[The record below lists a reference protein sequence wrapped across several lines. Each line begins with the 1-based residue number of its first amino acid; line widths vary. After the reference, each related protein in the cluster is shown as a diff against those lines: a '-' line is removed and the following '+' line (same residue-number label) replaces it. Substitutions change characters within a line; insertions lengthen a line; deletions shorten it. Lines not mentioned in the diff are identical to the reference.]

1 MSFMCRALALRVVAC
16 GVIGETAR
24 VGEWTSTLRAR
35 DAHALDALYAVMSE
49 QGRGRTVFVAGDDRA
64 GRSALLHDW
73 LDGLAAMPVAPRV
86 LGGVFED
93 GEYVPWERDR
103 VVASDAV
110 RALERLLSAG
120 ESAVSLLE
128 LGLPAAVTT
137 LLGQVLAKS
146 KEALEL
152 THRALAAPS
161 ETSGAM
167 LVPRALRRLCEDGPV
182 VCVIETADLHAGG
195 LWADLVERFAR
206 RVATNVALLLVLSL
220 DGPAELGAHTDDEPA
235 GLNVARQ
242 LTSTDIDVATWHWLA
257 PLTEQELGRWTGGC
271 APEVLNSLL
280 QITAGRGGFSVA
292 LWREWRASGVVEDL
306 TDGRWRFS
314 GGRDSLFDEVDDI
327 VYERV
332 QRLGL
337 DLNTRERARR
347 LLACAALEGRQFTAP
362 AIAAARGW
370 DIDDTIDLLDDVLIY
385 DDEDSPDGFFID
397 TGFVAVADER
407 GTRHLASYRFAR
419 DLDWMTLR
427 HHGLSDAEQRHLA
440 PRLAVA
446 IQALY
451 GGQAHRVATTLRR
464 LFTLA
469 DDNDSA
475 AYYRRMADNGLDRGV
490 LLWRARMVL
499 TAPAPVDAAERR
511 RACRLLLAA
520 ANELLNV
527 GPFDEGLAFANA
539 AHGLSDRR
547 ADQARGQY
555 LMGGHL
561 SSLGELNETRR
572 AFTAS
577 GRLYSDLGDRS
588 GEADAREALA
598 VIDGLQGDYERAQ

>member
-24 VGEWTSTLRAR
+24 VGEWTSTLRAL

-220 DGPAELGAHTDDEPA
+220 DGPAELGAHTDD
-235 GLNVARQ
+235 ARRPERRTTADEHRHRRGD
-242 LTSTDIDVATWHWLA
+242 LALA
-257 PLTEQELGRWTGGC
+257 PAVDR
-271 APEVLNSLL
+271 
-280 QITAGRGGFSVA
+280 AGAWA
-292 LWREWRASGVVEDL
+292 L
-306 TDGRWRFS
+306 DGR
-314 GGRDSLFDEVDDI
+314 V
-327 VYERV
+327 
-332 QRLGL
+332 
-337 DLNTRERARR
+337 RAR
-347 LLACAALEGRQFTAP
+347 
-362 AIAAARGW
+362 
-370 DIDDTIDLLDDVLIY
+370 
-385 DDEDSPDGFFID
+385 
-397 TGFVAVADER
+397 
-407 GTRHLASYRFAR
+407 
-419 DLDWMTLR
+419 
-427 HHGLSDAEQRHLA
+427 
-440 PRLAVA
+440 
-446 IQALY
+446 
-451 GGQAHRVATTLRR
+451 
-464 LFTLA
+464 
-469 DDNDSA
+469 SA
-475 AYYRRMADNGLDRGV
+475 Q
-490 LLWRARMVL
+490 
-499 TAPAPVDAAERR
+499 
-511 RACRLLLAA
+511 LAA
-520 ANELLNV
+520 ADHRWSRW
-527 GPFDEGLAFANA
+527 F
-539 AHGLSDRR
+539 
-547 ADQARGQY
+547 QRG
-555 LMGGHL
+555 
-561 SSLGELNETRR
+561 
-572 AFTAS
+572 
-577 GRLYSDLGDRS
+577 
-588 GEADAREALA
+588 A
-598 VIDGLQGDYERAQ
+598 VA